1 MNQLKNM
8 LFAEDPELAESYDR
22 NKAKRDMALLFRSLR
37 KKAGLT
43 QVELAERSGLS
54 QSHISKMEAATGALP
69 EIQSCSRYFHAC
81 GARLKIVPFQDDAE
95 EVSGN
100 EMCAVI

>member
-1 MNQLKNM
+1 MITLKD
-8 LFAEDPELAESYDR
+8 LLIADDPALAESWDR

-43 QVELAERSGLS
+43 QTELAERSGLS
-54 QSHISKMEAATGALP
+54 QSHISKMESATGALP

-81 GARLKIVPFQDDAE
+81 GARLKITPFVDEAE
-95 EVSGN
+95 EAVGD
-100 EMCAVI
+100 EVCAVI

>member
-1 MNQLKNM
+1 MTSLKNL
-8 LFAEDPELAESYDR
+8 LFIEDPALADSWDR
-22 NKAKRDMALLFRSLR
+22 NRAKRDMALLFRSLR

-54 QSHISKMEAATGALP
+54 QSHISKMESATGALP

-81 GARLKIVPFQDDAE
+81 GARLKITPFEVEAE
-95 EVSGN
+95 ETTGDEV
-100 EMCAVI
+100 CAVI